1 MNKLVFATVIALPL
15 AASFPAVAQQGNAA
29 SQPAQPGASQ
39 GAVTLNADQVR
50 QLQQALNDNGFN
62 AGEVDG
68 VFGASTRAA
77 LRRFQ
82 SKAGLQPT
90 GEIDQQTLSLVG
102 LSGQAQQPPATSGQ
116 AQPPAAAPEQST
128 GRGNQG
134 DQQDSPSPRQ

>member
-15 AASFPAVAQQGNAA
+15 AASFPALAQQGGPA
-29 SQPAQPGASQ
+29 AQPGASQ
-39 GAVTLNADQVR
+39 GAAAVTLNADQVR
-50 QLQQALNDNGFN
+50 QLQQGLNDNGFN

-68 VFGASTRAA
+68 VFGPSTRAA

-90 GEIDQQTLSLVG
+90 GEIDQQTLALVG

-116 AQPPAAAPEQST
+116 TQPSAPAPEQST

-134 DQQDSPSPRQ
+134 DAQDNPAPRQ